1 MTSYIFLAIA
11 VVIIIVLLMALL
23 ILVEQVRKEGRMH
36 DVARADL
43 MRSIRDI
50 EMQTF
55 STHANVKELRYEFSG
70 YLNSQRGDRVDSRA
84 AVNSDN
90 SRTRRRQ
97 RREQERRIKASK
109 GRKC

>member
-11 VVIIIVLLMALL
+11 VVIIIIVLLMAFL
-23 ILVEQVRKEGRMH
+23 ILVKQVRQEGRMY
-36 DVARADL
+36 DAARIDL
-43 MRSIRDI
+43 MRGIRDI

-70 YLNSQRGDRVDSRA
+70 YLNSQRGAHVDSRA

-97 RREQERRIKASK
+97 ERRIKASK

>member
-11 VVIIIVLLMALL
+11 VVIIIVLLMAFL
-23 ILVEQVRKEGRMH
+23 ILVKQVRQEGRMY
-36 DVARADL
+36 DLTRIDL
-43 MRSIRDI
+43 MRDIREIKLQTYSIY
-50 EMQTF
+50 
-55 STHANVKELRYEFSG
+55 ANVKALRNEFSG
-70 YLNSQRGDRVDSRA
+70 YLNSSRRIMLDSRA

-109 GRKC
+109 G